1 MSHTL
6 QRFERL
12 PVQDLL
18 NHPFD
23 HIACEDIPQLA
34 ISNTLVG
41 QVLFLLGHPE
51 GTYRFRG
58 FYGSWGMR
66 IVDITLRYDL
76 RIPVMVVEEILD

>member
-1 MSHTL
+1 MSL
-6 QRFERL
+6 MRFERL

-58 FYGSWGMR
+58 FYRFSGVR

-76 RIPVMVVEEILD
+76 RIPVLTVEEVLD